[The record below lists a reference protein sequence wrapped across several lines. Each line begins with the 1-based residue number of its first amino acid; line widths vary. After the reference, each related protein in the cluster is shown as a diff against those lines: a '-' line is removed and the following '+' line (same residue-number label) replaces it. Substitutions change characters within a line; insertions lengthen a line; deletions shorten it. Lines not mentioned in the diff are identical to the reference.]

1 MALTIQERLKD
12 LRVGGGGG
20 RWNSLRSR
28 PTSPSLRWAV
38 MKRRIL
44 RTSATMPLSSW
55 RSFTA

>member
-12 LRVGGGGG
+12 LRVERG
-20 RWNSLRSR
+20 LTLEQLADR
-28 PTSPSLRWAV
+28 PTPPSLRWAV

>member
-12 LRVGGGGG
+12 LRVERG
-20 RWNSLRSR
+20 LTLEQLAEHR